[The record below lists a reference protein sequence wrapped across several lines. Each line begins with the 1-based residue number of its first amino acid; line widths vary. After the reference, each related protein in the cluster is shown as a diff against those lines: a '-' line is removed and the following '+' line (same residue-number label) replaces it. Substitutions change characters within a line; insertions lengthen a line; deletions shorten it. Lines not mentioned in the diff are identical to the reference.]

1 MKLAEEYILRQ
12 SEHNQAIILHLC
24 AVVEQVVPDAE
35 LLFKWKLPFYYYK
48 KKPFCFLNTI
58 KKGNEIDLCFMNGH
72 LLKNHRDVLID
83 EKRKI
88 VASLRYN
95 DLKKIDSKVLKEVL
109 LEATTLIKV

>member
-12 SEHNQAIILHLC
+12 PENHQAIILHLC
-24 AVVEQVVPDAE
+24 AVVEQVVPEAE

-58 KKGNEIDLCFMNGH
+58 KKGNAIDLCFMKGH
-72 LLKNHRDVLID
+72 LLKKHKDKLID
-83 EKRKI
+83 ENRKI

-95 DLKKIDSKVLKEVL
+95 DLKTINSKVLKEVL
-109 LEATTLIKV
+109 LEAISLH